1 MKEKIFQDL
10 KEAMR
15 AQDVARRTTLR
26 MVVAAIK
33 NLAIETSS
41 ELESGD
47 VLQIIQK
54 QVKSRRESIE
64 EFRKGNR
71 EDLIAKEQI
80 EINILKE
87 YLPEEASAED
97 IRSAAAEIITSI
109 NASGPQDIGKV
120 MPKLIEQ
127 FQGRADPRTIN
138 GRVREVLDK
147 KINYSLRGV
156 TV

>member
-33 NLAIETSS
+33 NLEIETSS
-41 ELESGD
+41 ELEDGD

-127 FQGRADPRTIN
+127 FQGRADGRTIN
-138 GRVREVLDK
+138 GIVRELLDK
-147 KINYSLRGV
+147 
-156 TV
+156 

>member
-33 NLAIETSS
+33 NLEIETSS
-41 ELESGD
+41 ELDDGD

-80 EINILKE
+80 EIDILKE

-127 FQGRADPRTIN
+127 FQGRADGRTIN
-138 GRVREVLDK
+138 GIVRELLDK
-147 KINYSLRGV
+147 
-156 TV
+156 

>member
-33 NLAIETSS
+33 NLEIETSS
-41 ELESGD
+41 ELEDGD

-71 EDLIAKEQI
+71 EDLIAKEQT
-80 EINILKE
+80 EIDILKE
-87 YLPEEASAED
+87 YLPEEANAED

-127 FQGRADPRTIN
+127 FQGRADGRTIN
-138 GRVREVLDK
+138 GIVRELLDK
-147 KINYSLRGV
+147 
-156 TV
+156 

>member
-1 MKEKIFQDL
+1 
-10 KEAMR
+10 
-15 AQDVARRTTLR
+15 

-33 NLAIETSS
+33 NLEIETSS
-41 ELESGD
+41 DLEAGD

-71 EDLIAKEQI
+71 EDLIAKEQT
-80 EINILKE
+80 EIDILKE
-87 YLPEEASAED
+87 YLPEEANAED

-120 MPKLIEQ
+120 MPKLIAQ
-127 FQGRADPRTIN
+127 FQGRADGRTIN
-138 GRVREVLDK
+138 GIVRELLDK
-147 KINYSLRGV
+147 
-156 TV
+156 

>member
-33 NLAIETSS
+33 NLEIETSS
-41 ELESGD
+41 ELEDGD

-80 EINILKE
+80 EIDILKE

-127 FQGRADPRTIN
+127 FQGRADGRTIN
-138 GRVREVLDK
+138 GIVRELLDK
-147 KINYSLRGV
+147 
-156 TV
+156 

>member
-33 NLAIETSS
+33 NLEIETSS
-41 ELESGD
+41 ELEAGD

-71 EDLIAKEQI
+71 EDLIEKEQT
-80 EINILKE
+80 EIDILKE
-87 YLPEEASAED
+87 YLPEEASEEN

-127 FQGRADPRTIN
+127 FQGRADGRTIN
-138 GRVREVLDK
+138 GIVRELLDK
-147 KINYSLRGV
+147 
-156 TV
+156 